1 MGDEENRV
9 HARIHVSTTITV
21 ASPDGNIEA
30 TLRDLSKGGAR
41 FAAPRPLGGVG
52 ETIELFLPSLTGEDI
67 TVMAEIIRSTEGPD
81 GQHTVAVR
89 FDAVDPAMRQP
100 LNDLMEVLLTATGG
114 GHRSSPRVSRRMD
127 IRFGQLGELRA
138 ILEDISRG
146 GLAMTVADP
155 LVLYEELE
163 VTVPDTGGDQLLILR
178 ARVVHQRAVE
188 VEGET
193 VYRVGLEFGRMRT
206 ETRRCVDDLLKT
218 VMESLAGVTDPSE

>member
-41 FAAPRPLGGVG
+41 FVVPQTIGRVG

-67 TVMAEIIRSTEGPD
+67 TVMAEVIRSTEGND
-81 GQHTVAVR
+81 GHTVAVR

-100 LNDLMEVLLTATGG
+100 LNDLIEVLLTATGG
-114 GHRSSPRVSRRMD
+114 GQRSSPRISRRMD
-127 IRFGQLGELRA
+127 IRYGQLGELRA

-163 VTVPDTGGDQLLILR
+163 VTVPDTVGDQLLILR

-188 VEGET
+188 IDGET
-193 VYRVGLEFGRMRT
+193 VYRVGLEFGNMRT
-206 ETRRCVDDLLKT
+206 EARRCLNDLLKT
-218 VMESLAGVTDPSE
+218 VLESLDGVTEPPE

>member
-21 ASPDGNIEA
+21 ASPEGNIDA

-41 FAAPRPLGGVG
+41 FVVPTSVGRVG

-67 TVMAEIIRSTEGPD
+67 TVMAEVIRSTEGTD
-81 GQHTVAVR
+81 GHTVAVR

-100 LNDLMEVLLTATGG
+100 LNDLIEVLLTATGG
-114 GHRSSPRVSRRMD
+114 GQRSSPRVSRRMD
-127 IRFGQLGELRA
+127 IRYGQLGELRA

-163 VTVPDTGGDQLLILR
+163 VTVPDTVGDQLLILR

-188 VEGET
+188 IEGET
-193 VYRVGLEFGRMRT
+193 VYRVGLEFGSMRT
-206 ETRRCVDDLLKT
+206 EARRCLNDLLKT
-218 VMESLAGVTDPSE
+218 VMESLDGVTEPPE

>member
-9 HARIHVSTTITV
+9 HARIHVSTNITV

-41 FAAPRPLGGVG
+41 FAAPRPLGRVG

-67 TVMAEIIRSTEGPD
+67 TVMAEIIRSTEGSD

-100 LNDLMEVLLTATGG
+100 LNDLIEVLLTATGG
-114 GHRSSPRVSRRMD
+114 GQRSSPRVSRRMD

-178 ARVVHQRAVE
+178 ARVVHQRAVDI
-188 VEGET
+188 EGET

-206 ETRRCVDDLLKT
+206 ETRRCLDDLLKT
-218 VMESLAGVTDPSE
+218 VMESLAGVTDPSS

>member
-21 ASPDGNIEA
+21 ASPGGNIEA

-41 FAAPRPLGGVG
+41 FVTPKPVGRVG
-52 ETIELFLPSLTGEDI
+52 ETIELFLPSLMGEDI
-67 TVMAEIIRSTEGPD
+67 TVMAEVIRSTEGAD
-81 GQHTVAVR
+81 GHTIAVR

-100 LNDLMEVLLTATGG
+100 LNDLIEVLLTATGG
-114 GHRSSPRVSRRMD
+114 GQRSSPRISRRMD

-155 LVLYEELE
+155 LVLYEDLE
-163 VTVPDTGGDQLLILR
+163 VTVPDTVGEQLLIVR
-178 ARVVHQRAVE
+178 ARVVHQRAIE
-188 VEGET
+188 VDGET

>member
-9 HARIHVSTTITV
+9 HARIHVSTVITV
-21 ASPDGNIEA
+21 ASPDGNVEA
-30 TLRDLSKGGAR
+30 TLKDLSKGGAR
-41 FAAPRPLGGVG
+41 FAAPKPIGRVG
-52 ETIELFLPSLTGEDI
+52 ETIELFLPSLSGEDI

-81 GQHTVAVR
+81 GLHTVAVR

-100 LNDLMEVLLTATGG
+100 LNDLIEVLLTATGG
-114 GHRSSPRVSRRMD
+114 GQRSSPRVSKRMD
-127 IRFGQLGELRA
+127 IRYGLLGELRA

-206 ETRRCVDDLLKT
+206 ETRRCLEDLLKT
-218 VMESLAGVTDPSE
+218 VLESIAGVTDPPE

>member
-41 FAAPRPLGGVG
+41 FVTPRAIGRVG
-52 ETIELFLPSLTGEDI
+52 ETIELFLPSLSGEDI
-67 TVMAEIIRSTEGPD
+67 TVMAEIIRATEGKD
-81 GQHTVAVR
+81 GHTTAVR

-100 LNDLMEVLLTATGG
+100 LNDLVEVLLGATGG
-114 GHRSSPRVSRRMD
+114 GQRSSPRVARRMD
-127 IRFGQLGELRA
+127 IRYGQLGELRA

-163 VTVPDTGGDQLLILR
+163 VTVPDTVGDQLLILR
-178 ARVVHQRAVE
+178 ARVVHQRAVD
-188 VEGET
+188 VEGEM
-193 VYRVGLEFGRMRT
+193 VYRVGLEFGNMRT
-206 ETRRCVDDLLKT
+206 EARRCLSDLLKT
-218 VMESLAGVTDPSE
+218 VMESLAGVTEPTD